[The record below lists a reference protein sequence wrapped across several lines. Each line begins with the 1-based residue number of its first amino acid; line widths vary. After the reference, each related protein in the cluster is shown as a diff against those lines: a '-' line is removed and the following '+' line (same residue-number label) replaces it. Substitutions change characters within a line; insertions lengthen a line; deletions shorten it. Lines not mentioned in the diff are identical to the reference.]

1 MGEDS
6 GGGGECMK
14 KKITQLIL
22 DLKKKRKQ
30 IDQVDQKL
38 LILLNQRTRLVSEAI
53 AVKRE
58 MGERIRN
65 LKREKEIL
73 EELKSKNKGPLK
85 EEELKKVFR
94 AIIGMCRRSLE

>member
-1 MGEDS
+1 
-6 GGGGECMK
+6 MK
-14 KKITQLIL
+14 KKNTQLTL
-22 DLKKKRKQ
+22 DLRTKRVE

-38 LILLNQRTRLVSEAI
+38 LILLNRRIRLVSEAI

-58 MGERIRN
+58 MGEKIRN

-73 EELKSKNKGPLK
+73 EKLKSKNKGPLK
-85 EEELKKVFR
+85 EVELKKVFR